1 MTTNDKDCR
10 PEFEAWLASCGRSPL
25 MWNTSDAML
34 AAWTA
39 ATRAA
44 LATRPAAGEPIRQ
57 WADQDLWMDG
67 DEADMASA
75 RAEGFKTRT
84 LWTAPP
90 AAAHGDEAVRKDA
103 AVAAIQYALKHQMED
118 PIEFLYRWNEG
129 DFESIRNEWKDVP
142 EEVFI
147 GADPLH
153 PATIT
158 AMRAQGDGEVQ

>member
-1 MTTNDKDCR
+1 
-10 PEFEAWLASCGRSPL
+10 

-90 AAAHGDEAVRKDA
+90 AAAHGDEAVMWVECEPGAAQFKRLPKDWLLLLSTK
-103 AVAAIQYALKHQMED
+103 VHTTN
-118 PIEFLYRWNEG
+118 PG
-129 DFESIRNEWKDVP
+129 DRSPNV
-142 EEVFI
+142 VF
-147 GADPLH
+147 PLH
-153 PATIT
+153 S